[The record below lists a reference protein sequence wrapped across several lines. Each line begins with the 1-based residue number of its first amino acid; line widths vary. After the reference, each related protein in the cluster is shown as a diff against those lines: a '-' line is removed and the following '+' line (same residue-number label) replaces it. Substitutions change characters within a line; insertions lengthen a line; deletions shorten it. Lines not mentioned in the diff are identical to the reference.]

1 MCAGEQGCAWWVP
14 LQPQEG
20 SQGLLSTRTLPK
32 PKQSFAAGL
41 SCSWISP
48 RLWMYK
54 PSSQSLACSG
64 CCSLSFSSPG
74 GSPGARDGFS
84 IPFPPSLSQDSTGL
98 LGSSWHSWDD
108 PKGKGGS
115 PNGAVIPRP
124 SWQRLGGKQDLQWE
138 NCHSRAAGPAGQRAP
153 VSRWLCQHISNV
165 FTISSGLK
173 LLSVTSGAVGRMS
186 PAHRAQRWARLWL
199 CSHQG
204 SASTQ
209 LCPEPCSEPSTNTAP
224 LEHPPGQARA
234 PDPGEGAGAGQ
245 GVQQLL
251 SKAVGSLP
259 TFSKPEL
266 KNIPGSGAGSA
277 AGLLLIS
284 LSDINRLQ

>member
-1 MCAGEQGCAWWVP
+1 MGELSQQSCWTCWPKGSCALLAK
-14 LQPQEG
+14 
-20 SQGLLSTRTLPK
+20 GLL
-32 PKQSFAAGL
+32 
-41 SCSWISP
+41 C
-48 RLWMYK
+48 
-54 PSSQSLACSG
+54 
-64 CCSLSFSSPG
+64 
-74 GSPGARDGFS
+74 
-84 IPFPPSLSQDSTGL
+84 
-98 LGSSWHSWDD
+98 
-108 PKGKGGS
+108 
-115 PNGAVIPRP
+115 
-124 SWQRLGGKQDLQWE
+124 
-138 NCHSRAAGPAGQRAP
+138 PAGQRAP